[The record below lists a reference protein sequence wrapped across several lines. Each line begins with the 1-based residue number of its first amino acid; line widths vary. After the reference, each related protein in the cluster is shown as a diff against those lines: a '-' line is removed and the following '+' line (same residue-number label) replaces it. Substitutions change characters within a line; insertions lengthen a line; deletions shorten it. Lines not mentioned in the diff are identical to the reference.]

1 MSNVFINHFSLKY
14 TKDGKEYFNT
24 SNVFINPV
32 PKERLRAQRLISIHL
47 MFLLIIILLQQ
58 QEAREYFNTSNVFIN
73 QSISHLR
80 PLRIVF
86 QYI

>member
-1 MSNVFINHFSLKY
+1 MQLQNFNTSNVFINHFSLKY

-47 MFLLIIILLQQ
+47 MFLLIKEDAE
-58 QEAREYFNTSNVFIN
+58 EAVNDANFNTSNVFIN
-73 QSISHLR
+73 QLR
-80 PLRIVF
+80 KI
-86 QYI
+86 